1 MGEYIS
7 VHDIYR
13 RSFDYW
19 TYQLGDIGGDIL
31 QLGQN
36 KAALKDAEAA
46 LGENPREVGAS
57 IVAGQAAAGLGQLKE
72 AFLKYKIGLQQDPNN
87 KVLNSVVV

>member
-1 MGEYIS
+1 MSIS
-7 VHDIYR
+7 VYMTFIEVLIIEHI
-13 RSFDYW
+13 SF
-19 TYQLGDIGGDIL
+19 IGGDIL

>member
-1 MGEYIS
+1 MSIS
-7 VHDIYR
+7 VYMTFIEVLIIEHI
-13 RSFDYW
+13 SF
-19 TYQLGDIGGDIL
+19 IGGDIL

-87 KVLNSVVV
+87 KVLLNSVVV